1 MAPLR
6 SGPPRSG
13 PCQAFAPSAAHWN
26 AQAKGRDRG
35 TAGSGPPTASAV
47 AGGRR
52 LESRSSSSSSSS
64 SSPCRRQ
71 PRAWCRRRGRE
82 GRGASADARTAAA
95 AAATACTAHVQAAV
109 LRRRDPLPSAGSRPP
124 GREGRDG
131 GKRAEVGIRLLLAE
145 HGIRAASDAGQ
156 RGDPGGG
163 GGGGLGGGR
172 ACKTGH
178 VRAGPAGVMRV
189 VRGRSPMS

>member
-52 LESRSSSSSSSS
+52 LESRSSSSSP
-64 SSPCRRQ
+64 PCRRQ

-82 GRGASADARTAAA
+82 GRGASADVRTAAA

-131 GKRAEVGIRLLLAE
+131 GKRTEVGIRLLLAE

-163 GGGGLGGGR
+163 GGAGWEAGAHARLDMSGR
-172 ACKTGH
+172 A
-178 VRAGPAGVMRV
+178 RPE
-189 VRGRSPMS
+189 